1 MCCGTHVR
9 NLSQVQ
15 VNWFSLCSLI
25 LVIHYSPRSLRIMER
40 SFQFSWTPAII
51 INEYCMCPCKFNL
64 IGNLSSIIWLFALAT
79 SVYTDVFWEVQGFTS
94 CFLILLSRTT
104 SRTLLL
110 FSFISLL
117 FRIPAFHTFLIPHSA
132 SVTLFIWLLDN
143 NNYYFLLARIQRI
156 KKSTSAEHYR
166 WKKNK
171 NQKIPC
177 RKVFFRSG
185 DTHKVKAVTVPQK
198 MRHAKMRPELARRIS
213 SWLLTTF
220 NPFSPAKSSETFW
233 RRSL

>member
-1 MCCGTHVR
+1 MILCLVGKSHLHVILCTTKTFSCLSVCLLYNNLGIDRNMCCGTHVR

-25 LVIHYSPRSLRIMER
+25 LVIHYFPRSLRIMER

-104 SRTLLL
+104 SCTLLL

-132 SVTLFIWLLDN
+132 SVNLFIWLWDN

-156 KKSTSAEHYR
+156 KKSTSADHYR
-166 WKKNK
+166 WKKK
-171 NQKIPC
+171 QEPKYYY
-177 RKVFFRSG
+177 
-185 DTHKVKAVTVPQK
+185 TV
-198 MRHAKMRPELARRIS
+198 
-213 SWLLTTF
+213 
-220 NPFSPAKSSETFW
+220 N
-233 RRSL
+233 

>member
-1 MCCGTHVR
+1 
-9 NLSQVQ
+9 
-15 VNWFSLCSLI
+15 
-25 LVIHYSPRSLRIMER
+25 
-40 SFQFSWTPAII
+40 
-51 INEYCMCPCKFNL
+51 MCPCKFNL

-94 CFLILLSRTT
+94 CSLILLSRTT

-117 FRIPAFHTFLIPHSA
+117 FRIHAFHTFLIPHSA

-166 WKKNK
+166 WKKKTRTKILLYCKLIVIPSRSAKYSNK
-171 NQKIPC
+171 
-177 RKVFFRSG
+177 
-185 DTHKVKAVTVPQK
+185 
-198 MRHAKMRPELARRIS
+198 
-213 SWLLTTF
+213 
-220 NPFSPAKSSETFW
+220 PFSIVLKTCIFIPSKQFAGLHAMYSVWMLKCVV
-233 RRSL
+233 